1 MIVELSD
8 RETSLLLAALRNW
21 QDESQ
26 TIDLADHY
34 EAYFEFHE
42 PLSSDQIDA
51 LCARIAEAAR
61 AARR

>member
-8 RETSLLLAALRNW
+8 RETALVLAALRNW
-21 QDESQ
+21 QDESR

-42 PLSSDQIDA
+42 PLSSDAIDA
-51 LCARIAEAAR
+51 LCARIAEASR
-61 AARR
+61 SSRP